1 MPRIGFACMYRHPQ
15 QSLSLRELERIER
28 TFNPRSTTLRWM
40 ASAGREAA
48 EAKLEEIVEHN
59 LNAQRVLLEY
69 VATLP
74 PMLRMLRLSSDLLP
88 FYSHAEIA
96 PFYRRAEMQS
106 RLEAGFAAIGELARA
121 HDIRL
126 SMHPGQYCVLGSDK
140 PQVVENSLSEF
151 EYHADMIRMMG
162 YGRRFQDLQVQPAYR
177 RAARRRGRACRVAAP
192 VDRGA
197 PVHHLR
203 E

>member
-1 MPRIGFACMYRHPQ
+1 MPRIGFACMYHHPQ
-15 QSLSLRELERIER
+15 QSLSLKELERIER

-59 LNAQRVLLEY
+59 LSAQRVLLEY

-96 PFYRRAEMQS
+96 PFYRRAEIRN

-121 HDIRL
+121 NEIRL
-126 SMHPGQYCVLGSDK
+126 SNASGAVLRAWLGQAAGGGKQPGG
-140 PQVVENSLSEF
+140 
-151 EYHADMIRMMG
+151 IRIP
-162 YGRRFQDLQVQPAYR
+162 RRHDPHDEI
-177 RAARRRGRACRVAAP
+177 GRAHV
-192 VDRGA
+192 
-197 PVHHLR
+197 
-203 E
+203 

>member
-15 QSLSLRELERIER
+15 QSLSLKELERIER

-48 EAKLEEIVEHN
+48 EAKLEEIVAHN

-96 PFYRRAEMQS
+96 PFYRRAEIQS
-106 RLEAGFAAIGELARA
+106 RLEAGFAAIGELAAGIARQSTICPSHAPSTEDEMITLLVRRA
-121 HDIRL
+121 GIAWEGVHLLTVMYMPHGTEELHAVTAWI
-126 SMHPGQYCVLGSDK
+126 LGEPVGGAMDAL
-140 PQVVENSLSEF
+140 VA
-151 EYHADMIRMMG
+151 HTRA
-162 YGRRFQDLQVQPAYR
+162 AYR
-177 RAARRRGRACRVAAP
+177 
-192 VDRGA
+192 
-197 PVHHLR
+197 
-203 E
+203 